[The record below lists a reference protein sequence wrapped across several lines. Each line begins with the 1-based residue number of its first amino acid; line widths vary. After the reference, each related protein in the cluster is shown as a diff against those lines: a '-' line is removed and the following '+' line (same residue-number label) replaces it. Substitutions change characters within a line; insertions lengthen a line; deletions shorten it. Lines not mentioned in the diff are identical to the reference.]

1 MIELLLCLKNKVYVI
16 RVLNWWQYFTD
27 IYYDLI
33 TIMLNQSYCWDRSRK
48 LENNVPNPFYSTKNL
63 NLHYKHLLQVGRV
76 YVFCSNKL
84 ILSSYWLN
92 RIMLV
97 LLLLLMA
104 LLQATNCID
113 IITTVAGTGTASFS
127 GDSGAATSATLNNPI
142 GVALDSSGT
151 LTHST

>member
-1 MIELLLCLKNKVYVI
+1 
-16 RVLNWWQYFTD
+16 
-27 IYYDLI
+27 
-33 TIMLNQSYCWDRSRK
+33 
-48 LENNVPNPFYSTKNL
+48 
-63 NLHYKHLLQVGRV
+63 
-76 YVFCSNKL
+76 
-84 ILSSYWLN
+84 
-92 RIMLV
+92 MLV